1 MNYIDFIESKQ
12 IKAVDAGYDIE
23 LSDINKN
30 AFEWQ
35 KLLIKW
41 SLKKGRC
48 ANFQECG
55 LGKTIQQ
62 LCFADETRKHT
73 GQPSIILA
81 PLAVANQ
88 TKLQGE
94 TFDIEVNICESQ
106 KDVTKDAVNIT
117 NYEKLHNFDCTAFG
131 SVALD

>member
-1 MNYIDFIESKQ
+1 MDYLDFIASKQ
-12 IKAVDAGYDIE
+12 IKAVDAGFNVE
-23 LSDINKN
+23 LTDINRN

-41 SLKKGRC
+41 SLMKGKC

-62 LCFADETRKHT
+62 LCFADETRKYT
-73 GQPSIILA
+73 GKPSIILA

-88 TKLQGE
+88 TKQQGAH
-94 TFDIEVNICESQ
+94 FNIDVNICESQ
-106 KDVTKDAVNIT
+106 KDISQNAVNIT
-117 NYEKLHNFDCTAFG
+117 NYEKLHNVF
-131 SVALD
+131 